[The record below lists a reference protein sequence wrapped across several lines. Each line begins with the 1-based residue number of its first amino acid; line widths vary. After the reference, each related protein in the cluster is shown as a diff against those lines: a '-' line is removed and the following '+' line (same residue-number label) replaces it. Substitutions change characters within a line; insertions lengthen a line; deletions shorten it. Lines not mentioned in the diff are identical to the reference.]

1 MKAAHTERPLTEEER
16 VFAEVHHELIYR
28 YMRLHQLDENEWY
41 DILTI
46 PYLNAVKK
54 YHQYE
59 ALRSLKFEQ
68 IFFRTLDNA
77 RSNYFRDINRKKR
90 CPAGGFVS
98 LDFILQDQR
107 SKLEELIEDTQADVE
122 EQVLFM
128 ERFEE
133 FYNRCDME
141 VFYAM
146 RMDSENIKLR
156 KVIEKQ
162 KYKKNREIFRKIFG
176 I

>member
-1 MKAAHTERPLTEEER
+1 M
-16 VFAEVHHELIYR
+16 
-28 YMRLHQLDENEWY
+28 
-41 DILTI
+41 
-46 PYLNAVKK
+46 
-54 YHQYE
+54 
-59 ALRSLKFEQ
+59 
-68 IFFRTLDNA
+68 
-77 RSNYFRDINRKKR
+77 
-90 CPAGGFVS
+90 
-98 LDFILQDQR
+98 QDQR